1 MSKLVRCSIRSIR
14 VKTVS
19 VVLGVFL
26 LGTAY
31 GIVLH
36 WLWIQL

>member
-1 MSKLVRCSIRSIR
+1 MSKLMRWFTSSIR

-19 VVLGVFL
+19 AVLGVFL

-31 GIVLH
+31 GIALH